1 MQMKSV
7 ALVTEYNPFHNGH
20 LYHAKQSKSI
30 SGADISVAIMS
41 GQFVM
46 RGAPAFYNKFLRTR
60 MALQAVDIVVELPAF
75 AAISAGQYFAESAV
89 KVAQYLNVDHLSFG
103 SESGNIT
110 EFQQV
115 AQQLTQLEH
124 TPAFTQKV
132 KEGKSYPRIISEL
145 TNNNTILKSP
155 NNTLGVSYVRAIQ
168 QYAPHIQPWTI
179 SRHQTNHHESNI
191 INPTYASGTSIRN
204 ALQDND
210 PSWQSVVPNDIQ
222 QLYTAPH
229 LTVEQCFPFLK
240 YAIITHSIEALQ
252 GIHLMNEGLE
262 QRIKK
267 YIGQA
272 TSFAEL
278 MQLLKTKR
286 YTYTHIQRVL
296 MNILLQFYQGD
307 KPQNIEAVHI
317 LGMSQQGQR
326 YLKQLKKQFP
336 ERHFVTNIN
345 KQNGHFFSSEIRATT
360 VYNLLSQQQATD
372 FNTPVIRTET

>member
-1 MQMKSV
+1 MKSV

-20 LYHAKQSKSI
+20 LYHANQSKSI
-30 SGADISVAIMS
+30 TGADISIAIMS

-124 TPAFTQKV
+124 SPAFTQKV

-145 TNNNTILKSP
+145 TNDHAILKSP

-168 QYAPHIQPWTI
+168 EFAPHIQPWTI
-179 SRHQTNHHESNI
+179 SRHQTTHHESNI
-191 INPTYASGTSIRN
+191 TNATFASGTSIRS

-210 PSWQSVVPNDIQ
+210 PSWMSVVPNDIQ
-222 QLYTAPH
+222 ELYTTPH

-240 YAIITHSIEALQ
+240 YAIITHSIEELQ
-252 GIHLMNEGLE
+252 AIHLMNEGLE

-267 YIGQA
+267 HIA
-272 TSFAEL
+272 HASSFADL
-278 MQLLKTKR
+278 MQRLKTKR
-286 YTYTHIQRVL
+286 YTYTHLQRVL
-296 MNILLQFYQGD
+296 MNILLQFNQVD

-317 LGMSQQGQR
+317 LGMTQHGQQ
-326 YLKQLKKQFP
+326 YLKQLKQQFP
-336 ERHFVTNIN
+336 ERHFITNIN
-345 KQNGHFFSSEIRATT
+345 KQHAHFFTSEIRATT
-360 VYNLLSQQQATD
+360 VYNLLSQQYATD
-372 FNTPVIRTET
+372 FNTPVIRSDA

>member
-1 MQMKSV
+1 MKSV

-20 LYHAKQSKSI
+20 LYHANQSKSI
-30 SGADISVAIMS
+30 TGADINIAIMS

-115 AQQLTQLEH
+115 AQLLTQLEH
-124 TPAFTQKV
+124 SPAFTQKV

-145 TNNNTILKSP
+145 TNDHTILKSP

-168 QYAPHIQPWTI
+168 EFAPHIQPWTI
-179 SRHQTNHHESNI
+179 SRHQTTHHERNI
-191 INPTYASGTSIRN
+191 TNATFASGTSIRS

-210 PSWQSVVPNDIQ
+210 LSWMSVVPNDIQ
-222 QLYTAPH
+222 ELYTTPH

-240 YAIITHSIEALQ
+240 YAIITHSTEELQ
-252 GIHLMNEGLE
+252 DIHLMNEGLE

-267 YIGQA
+267 HIA
-272 TSFAEL
+272 HASSFADL
-278 MQLLKTKR
+278 MQRLKTKR
-286 YTYTHIQRVL
+286 YTYTHLQRVL
-296 MNILLQFYQGD
+296 MNILLQFNQVD

-317 LGMSQQGQR
+317 LGMSQNGQQ
-326 YLKQLKKQFP
+326 YLKQLKQQFP
-336 ERHFVTNIN
+336 ERQFVTNIN
-345 KQNGHFFSSEIRATT
+345 KQNAHFFTPEIRATT
-360 VYNLLSQQQATD
+360 VYNLLSQQYATD
-372 FNTPVIRTET
+372 FNTPVIRSDA